1 MQAGRDISKGL
12 LYNDYMFK
20 PLDNHMPDPPPPVQF
35 HSVRVARAS
44 DDVLR
49 QIKASI
55 QDGKLGPGARLPSEK
70 DLAEQFGLSRIT
82 IRDALRVLESQGLVE
97 IKVGA
102 GGGAFVTQPDAQR
115 LMASLTDLLRLQKA
129 SMNELVESQLVIET
143 AIVTFAAERATGTDF
158 EAMQRAIDA
167 ARAGYSS
174 GNPRFTSHS
183 VDFHIALAEA
193 AKNPIL
199 HFTVSSF
206 RTLFYETLDKLL
218 PDDAMA
224 QRAIK
229 DHQLLLDAIK
239 ARNAQ
244 RARELIERHLI
255 YFQRRVKAM
264 KRVA

>member
-1 MQAGRDISKGL
+1 
-12 LYNDYMFK
+12 
-20 PLDNHMPDPPPPVQF
+20 MPDPPSAVQF
-35 HSVRVARAS
+35 HSVRVTRAS

-70 DLAEQFGLSRIT
+70 DLAEQFGLSRLT

-102 GGGAFVTQPDAQR
+102 GGGAFVTEPDAQR

-129 SMNELVESQLVIET
+129 SLPELVEARLVVET
-143 AIVTFAAERATGTDF
+143 AIATLAAERATPSDF
-158 EAMQRAIDA
+158 DAMQRAIDA

-174 GNPRFTSHS
+174 GNPRFTAHS
-183 VDFHIALAEA
+183 VDFHIALAGA
-193 AKNPIL
+193 AKNPVL

-224 QRAIK
+224 LRAIK

-239 ARNAQ
+239 ARDAQ
-244 RARELIERHLI
+244 RARELVQRHLT
-255 YFQRRVKAM
+255 YFQRRVQKLTA
-264 KRVA
+264 

>member
-1 MQAGRDISKGL
+1 
-12 LYNDYMFK
+12 
-20 PLDNHMPDPPPPVQF
+20 MPDSHTVKF
-35 HSVRVARAS
+35 RSVRVTRAS

-55 QDGKLGPGARLPSEK
+55 LDGKLEPGARLPAEK
-70 DLAEQFGLSRIT
+70 ELAEQFGLSRIT

-115 LMASLTDLLRLQKA
+115 LSALLTDLLRLQKA
-129 SMNELVESQLVIET
+129 SMKELVEARLVIET
-143 AIVTFAAERATGTDF
+143 AIVTFAAERATVSDF

-167 ARAGYSS
+167 ARAGRSL
-174 GNPRFTSHS
+174 GDPRFTSHS

-193 AKNPIL
+193 AKNPVL
-199 HFTVSSF
+199 LFTVSSF

-229 DHQLLLDAIK
+229 DHQQLLNAIK
-239 ARNAQ
+239 ARDDQ
-244 RARELIERHLI
+244 RARELMHKHLT
-255 YFQRRVKAM
+255 YFQVRVQKLST
-264 KRVA
+264 